1 MYFCIAYPNQLL
13 EASQSYKDVKES
25 FDQCRTESK
34 IVKQI
39 GSKLIEVI
47 SKHSTAIRQERNPS

>member
-1 MYFCIAYPNQLL
+1 MYFHIAYPNQIL

-25 FDQCRTESK
+25 FDQCRTDCW

-39 GSKLIEVI
+39 GSKLIEVA
-47 SKHSTAIRQERNPS
+47 SKRSTTIRTEKQS